1 MTGAV
6 RRRLTLGRWAKERK
20 HFFFEKKK
28 QKTFTNWT
36 EQLRQSHANIQ
47 KFFGSFFQKRT
58 FFLFCLATTA
68 ASPVSNLSD
77 LSADLTAG
85 RTTSAQLVALY
96 LDRIE
101 KIDRAGPTLRAVL
114 AENPDAL
121 ADAKALDE
129 ERRTTGARGA
139 LHGIPILV
147 KDNIET
153 LGPLPTTAGSLA
165 LLSNVSGRDAPVVSR
180 LRIAG
185 AVILGKT
192 NLSEWANMRGS
203 RAVSGWSG
211 VGGLTRNPYALD
223 RSACGSS
230 SGSGAAVAAGLAA
243 AAIGTETDGS
253 ITCPASVN
261 GIGGFKPTLG
271 LVSRTHI
278 VPLAHSQDT
287 AGPMARSVRD
297 AAMLLTVMAGSDG
310 LDAATLQADRHA
322 TDYTKA
328 LDNHA
333 LHGKRIGV
341 MRFEAGFHPET
352 DAVFAHALGVLRAAG
367 ATLVEIPHL
376 QGIDAISDAETLVL
390 TTELKADLHTYLATT
405 PKTVASRSLADLIAF
420 NLAHRDRELG
430 LFGQE
435 LFDKAEATNGL
446 DDPVYLAALATSRRL
461 AGAEGIDRMLAAD
474 KLDALVAPTTGPAWV
489 VDTVNGD
496 HSSSQT
502 STLPA
507 VAGYPHL
514 SVPMGQVYG
523 LPVGLSIIGPAWS
536 DARVLAFGYAFEQA
550 LGLRMAPTFAP
561 SLPAGGSLLEPV
573 PGDHPAAPAAR

>member
-1 MTGAV
+1 
-6 RRRLTLGRWAKERK
+6 L
-20 HFFFEKKK
+20 
-28 QKTFTNWT
+28 
-36 EQLRQSHANIQ
+36 Q

-58 FFLFCLATTA
+58 LFFLCLAA
-68 ASPVSNLSD
+68 AAPVTDAPRDLSD
-77 LSADLTAG
+77 LSADLAAG
-85 RTTSAQLVALY
+85 RTTSAQLVAFY
-96 LDRIE
+96 LHRIE
-101 KIDRAGPTLRAVL
+101 KIDRSGPALRSVL

-129 ERRTTGARGA
+129 ERLAGRARGP

-165 LLSNVSGRDAPVVSR
+165 LLANVSGRDAPVISR
-180 LRIAG
+180 LRAAG

-203 RAVSGWSG
+203 RSVSGWSG

-223 RSACGSS
+223 RSPCGSS

-243 AAIGTETDGS
+243 AAVGTETDGS

-261 GIGGFKPTLG
+261 GIVGFKPTLG
-271 LVSRTHI
+271 LLSRTHI

-287 AGPMARSVRD
+287 PGPMTRSVRD

-310 LDAATLQADRHA
+310 LDSATLQADRHA
-322 TDYTKA
+322 VDFTRS
-328 LDNHA
+328 LDVHA
-333 LHGKRIGV
+333 LEGRRIGV

-352 DAVFAHALGVLRAAG
+352 DAVFAHALDVLRAAG
-367 ATLVEIPHL
+367 ATLVEISHL
-376 QGIDAISDAETLVL
+376 QGVDAIGDAEMLVL
-390 TTELKADLHTYLATT
+390 TTELKADLHAYLAGT
-405 PKTVASRSLADLIAF
+405 PKAVASRSLADLIAF

-435 LFDKAEATNGL
+435 LFEKAEATKGL
-446 DDPVYLAALATSRRL
+446 DDPAYLAALATSRRL

-474 KLDALVAPTTGPAWV
+474 KLDALVAPTSGPAWV

-496 HSSSQT
+496 HAAGQT

-514 SVPMGQVYG
+514 SVPMGAVYG

-536 DARVLAFGYAFEQA
+536 DARILAYGYAFEQR
-550 LGLRMAPTFAP
+550 LGLHQAPGFAA
-561 SLPAGGSLLEPV
+561 SLPAHAALLEPSK
-573 PGDHPAAPAAR
+573 